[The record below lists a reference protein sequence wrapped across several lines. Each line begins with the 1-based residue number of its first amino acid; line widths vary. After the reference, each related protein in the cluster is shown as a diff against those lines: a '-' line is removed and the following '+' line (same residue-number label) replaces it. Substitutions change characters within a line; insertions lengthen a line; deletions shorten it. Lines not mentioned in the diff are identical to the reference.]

1 MRGTGL
7 LVHRWYSVAMATF
20 QERDGR
26 IRAIIRRKGHPTQSR
41 SFDRKSDAV
50 KWARRLE
57 SQIDHG
63 WQTQARDTVATLL
76 TRYRN
81 EVSCDKAGYKWEMTR
96 IDKLLKE
103 PWAQLPAADASDAI
117 SEWAEAQRKKVSNAT
132 INRELNVLSGVFT
145 FAIKRWRV
153 KLHQN
158 PVKSVAR
165 PPKTKARKRR
175 ISAHELKAFWGIERG
190 RVATIRWYLPIM
202 VEFAIETAMR
212 LGELVALQWHDV
224 HEDWVYVRQSK
235 NGDDRQVPMSA
246 RAVELLKMLPKE
258 RGGVFPVNAG
268 SFGAAFREV
277 CKELG
282 IVDLHFHDTRHEAVS
297 RLAKVFP
304 ILQLAAVIGHRDL
317 KSLQVYYNPTVQ
329 ELAQHLRGAT
339 QPTPQHP

>member
-1 MRGTGL
+1 
-7 LVHRWYSVAMATF
+7 MATF

-26 IRAIIRRKGHPTQSR
+26 IRAIVRRKGHPPESKT
-41 SFDRKSDAV
+41 FARKSDAV
-50 KWARRLE
+50 RWARKLE
-57 SQIDHG
+57 SQIDDG
-63 WQTQARDTVATLL
+63 WQSQSKDTVAELL
-76 TRYRN
+76 KKYRN
-81 EVSCDKAGYKWEMTR
+81 EVSVDKAGWKWETTR
-96 IDKLLKE
+96 IDKLLRE
-103 PWAQLPAADASDAI
+103 PWAQMPAAQSSDAI
-117 SEWAEAQRKKVSNAT
+117 SQWTEARRKKVSNAT
-132 INRELNVLSGVFT
+132 VNRELNVLSGVFT
-145 FAIKRWRV
+145 YAIKRWRV

-165 PPKTKARKRR
+165 PPKTRARKRR
-175 ISAHELKAFWGIERG
+175 VAASELKAFWGIERG
-190 RVATIRWYLPIM
+190 RVATIRWYLPVM
-202 VEFAIETAMR
+202 VEFAIETALR

-235 NGDDRQVPMSA
+235 NGDDRQVPMSG
-246 RAVELLKMLPKE
+246 RAVELLKLLPKE

-282 IVDLHFHDTRHEAVS
+282 VADLHFHDTRHEAVS

-329 ELAQHLRGAT
+329 ELAQHMRGAT
-339 QPTPQHP
+339 QPTLQRL

>member
-1 MRGTGL
+1 M
-7 LVHRWYSVAMATF
+7 AMATF

-26 IRAIIRRKGHPTQSR
+26 IRAIVRRKGHPVQSKT
-41 SFDRKSDAV
+41 FERKSDAV
-50 KWARRLE
+50 RWARKLE
-57 SQIDHG
+57 SSIDDG
-63 WQTQARDTVATLL
+63 WQSQSKETVAELL
-76 TRYRN
+76 KKYRN
-81 EVSCDKAGYKWEMTR
+81 EVSVDKPGWKWETTR
-96 IDKLLKE
+96 IDKFLRE
-103 PWAQLPAADASDAI
+103 PWTQQPAAQASDAI
-117 SEWAEAQRKKVSNAT
+117 SQWAEAQRKKVSNAT

-145 FAIKRWRV
+145 FAIKRWRI

-175 ISAHELKAFWGIERG
+175 VLARELKAFWGIERG
-190 RVATIRWYLPIM
+190 RDYTIRWYLPIM

-235 NGDDRQVPMSA
+235 NGDDRQVPMSD
-246 RAVELLKMLPKE
+246 RAVELLKLLPKE

-282 IVDLHFHDTRHEAVS
+282 LVDLHFHDTRHEAVS
-297 RLAKVFP
+297 RLAGVFP

-329 ELAQHLRGAT
+329 ELAQHMRGAV
-339 QPTPQHP
+339 QPKPPHPSPTT